1 MSDPSALLGRL
12 ADRYLPDPESPSM
25 AFALRLIIVA
35 AGYAGLVA
43 FYTWV
48 AMLVIGG
55 LHSALTPALPAVGYR
70 QAVPVGVIVTLIVW
84 MARGLDRQRQPDA
97 RTIEAQTL
105 QAVRRLWAEILA
117 ATPDRAAA
125 ADQFTGQLNALITL
139 HDLQASRQ

>member
-1 MSDPSALLGRL
+1 MRDLPARLRRL
-12 ADRYLPDPESPSM
+12 ADRYFPAPDSPT
-25 AFALRLIIVA
+25 AEFALRFVIVA

-43 FYTWV
+43 FYTWI

-55 LHSALTPALPAVGYR
+55 LHSALTPTLPAVGYW

-84 MARGLDRQRQPDA
+84 MARGLDRQRPPDTK
-97 RTIEAQTL
+97 TIETQTL
-105 QAVRRLWAEILA
+105 QAVRKLWAEILA
-117 ATPDRAAA
+117 ATPDRTAA